1 MIRTKDVL
9 DKLYTESLNHF
20 EKYEVFL
27 FFFFFF
33 WAVSQPSTLCVNRA
47 SPVNVVV
54 RIRKVSQYYMSV
66 LRKRNNS

>member
-33 WAVSQPSTLCVNRA
+33 WAVSQPSTLCVNHA